1 MTLSGWTSSID
12 SESGNGE
19 FTSSSDYLEA
29 HGGSIGGSILVKYT
43 RSVVCCTSY
52 KVNLSATNDL
62 AGIILVQ
69 MQDSGTGTWT
79 NVYGSSSFTKTYS
92 SPYTGT
98 LTFYANVYAS
108 TSAGLYD
115 YGTLTLN
122 STTVSTSL
130 SAPTA
135 AFSGTPLTGNTPLE
149 VTFTNSSTAG
159 CPTPTYAWTFGDGDT
174 STTSSPVHTYDTTGQ
189 FDVSLTGTNT
199 TGSDTETKTDYITVY
214 EAPSSVEVSGDDLVL
229 VSVSKDYTVSPTGG
243 YYSSLTYLWTVTGD
257 DVIASDYTLTNSTSA
272 TCSITFNSAKAFEV
286 NCAVTAK
293 DSVGGAIGSAVSD
306 TLEVS
311 AQNCIAAFS
320 ADTTT
325 PLQFATVT
333 FTNASTGADLT
344 YLWTISGTEDTDWE
358 FANYTTETD
367 EDIEINFLT
376 TGDYDVSL
384 QVYKTLV
391 ACGLETKSSYISVPP
406 VVTAQSMRKSFCIVV
421 NNTSYRNVR

>member
-1 MTLSGWTSSID
+1 MTNAFDPTGYTFHDHHYPDWGGVFQLINFDCVSGNLTGNYSSGASTKKMKIMIGASIGTTTDVFYSTDSYGSFSID
-12 SESGNGE
+12 VSSYSGLKNVY
-19 FTSSSDYLEA
+19 FWYSLASDDAVIYDLYLE
-29 HGGSIGGSILVKYT
+29 S
-43 RSVVCCTSY
+43 
-52 KVNLSATNDL
+52 SA
-62 AGIILVQ
+62 A
-69 MQDSGTGTWT
+69 
-79 NVYGSSSFTKTYS
+79 
-92 SPYTGT
+92 
-98 LTFYANVYAS
+98 
-108 TSAGLYD
+108 
-115 YGTLTLN
+115 
-122 STTVSTSL
+122 
-130 SAPTA
+130 APTA
-135 AFSGTPLTGNTPLE
+135 AFSGSPTSGNDSVE

-174 STTSSPVHTYDTTGQ
+174 STTSSPVHTYDTLGQ

-214 EAPSSVEVSGDDLVL
+214 GAPTIEISGDDEVL
-229 VSVSKDYTVSPTGG
+229 IATSKSYAVAPTGG
-243 YYSSLTYLWTVTGD
+243 YYSSIEYLWTVTGD
-257 DVIASDYTLTNSTSA
+257 GVIASDYTLTNSTLA
-272 TCSITFNSAKAFEV
+272 TCSITFNTAEAFEV

-333 FTNASTGADLT
+333 FTNASTGTDLT

-358 FANYTTETD
+358 FANDTTETD
-367 EDIEINFLT
+367 EDIEITFLNS
-376 TGDYDVSL
+376 GDYDVSL

-391 ACGLETKSSYISVPP
+391 ACDLETKSSYISVSP

>member
-1 MTLSGWTSSID
+1 MTLSGWTSSIY
-12 SESGNGE
+12 SESGNGS
-19 FTSSSDYLEA
+19 FTSSTDYLEA
-29 HGGSIGGSILVKYT
+29 HGTSVGGAITVLYT
-43 RSVVCCTSY
+43 RSVTCCTSY

-62 AGIILVQ
+62 PGTILVR
-69 MQDSGTGTWT
+69 MRDSGTGTWT
-79 NVYGSSSFTKTYS
+79 NVYGSSSFTKTFS
-92 SPYTGT
+92 SAYTGT
-98 LTFYANVYAS
+98 ISFYANVYAPAYS
-108 TSAGLYD
+108 GDYN
-115 YGTLTLN
+115 YGTLTLS

-135 AFSGTPLTGNTPLE
+135 AFSGSPTSGNGSVE

-174 STTSSPVHTYDTTGQ
+174 STTSSPVHTYDTLGQ

-214 EAPSSVEVSGDDLVL
+214 GAPTIEISGDDDVL
-229 VSVSKDYTVSPTGG
+229 TATSKSYTVTPTGG
-243 YYSSLTYLWTVTGD
+243 YYSSIEYLWTVTGD
-257 DVIASDYTLTNSTSA
+257 DVIASDYTLTNSTLA
-272 TCSITFNSAKAFEV
+272 TCSITFNSAEAFEV

-293 DSVGGAIGSAVSD
+293 DSGGSAIGSAVSD

-333 FTNASTGADLT
+333 FTNASTGTDLT
-344 YLWTISGTEDTDWE
+344 YLWTISGTKDTDWE
-358 FANYTTETD
+358 FANATIETD
-367 EDIEINFLT
+367 EDIEITFITEGN
-376 TGDYDVSL
+376 YDVSL
-384 QVYKTLV
+384 QVYKSEV
-391 ACGLETKSSYISVPP
+391 ACDLETKSSYISVAP
-406 VVTAQSMRKSFCIVV
+406 VVTAQNMRKSFCVVV